1 LGHPVYFYWPY
12 SNEIFHTKALEYKEY
27 FTQIDLWGILRSS
40 RDIQDFLDMKY
51 RIFGQAE
58 AGIKVGP
65 DCGPGRIRLGRIF
78 RKFRNIRIFREMLLT
93 QMEVCILS
101 RVIYGFHLFP
111 STKLTLRNLIN
122 F

>member
-1 LGHPVYFYWPY
+1 VPNIRSDQIRISVLNNVKDPGKASISFPEPAILG
-12 SNEIFHTKALEYKEY
+12 KE
-27 FTQIDLWGILRSS
+27 RCV
-40 RDIQDFLDMKY
+40 K
-51 RIFGQAE
+51 E

-65 DCGPGRIRLGRIF
+65 DCGPGRIRSDQVGLGRIF